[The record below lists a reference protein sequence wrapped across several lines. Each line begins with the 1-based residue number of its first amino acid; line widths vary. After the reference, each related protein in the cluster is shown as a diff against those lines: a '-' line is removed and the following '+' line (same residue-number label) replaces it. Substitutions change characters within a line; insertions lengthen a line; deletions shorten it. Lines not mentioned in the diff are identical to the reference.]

1 MKTTPAVASAPA
13 DALRGLASNPWALGA
28 LIVGN
33 LLPLAGVAFW
43 GWRTYDLMVLYWLE
57 NGVVGLFTIA
67 KMVSARPLGGSAW
80 SSIVLVPFFLV
91 HYGLF
96 WSVHGTFVGLLFGGG
111 LMGGGA
117 IGAGAVPGPSFGPF
131 ADLPVLPGYLAVP
144 LLALFLSHGVSFV
157 TNYLGRG
164 EDRALTPREL
174 MAQPYGRVVLL
185 HVTILAGGF
194 AALMLGGSV
203 VALVLLVALKTAVDV
218 RAHLREH
225 GRVAERVSSASR
237 SAS

>member
-1 MKTTPAVASAPA
+1 VKTTPAVVPVPA
-13 DALRGLASNPWALGA
+13 DVVRGLASNPWALGA

-67 KMVSARPLGGSAW
+67 KMVSARPPGGSAW

-96 WSVHGTFVGLLFGGG
+96 WSVHGTFVGVLFGGG
-111 LMGGGA
+111 LMEGGA
-117 IGAGAVPGPSFGPF
+117 FGAGAVPGFGPSLG
-131 ADLPVLPGYLAVP
+131 LPVLTGYLTVP

-164 EDRALTPREL
+164 VDRALTPREL

-194 AALMLGGSV
+194 AAMMLGGSV
-203 VALVLLVALKTAVDV
+203 VALFLLVALKTAVDV

-225 GRVAERVSSASR
+225 SRAVERVSSATS
-237 SAS
+237 SIG

>member
-1 MKTTPAVASAPA
+1 MKTTPGVAPA
-13 DALRGLASNPWALGA
+13 VVVAPAPGLASNPWALGA
-28 LIVGN
+28 LIVVN

-67 KMVSARPLGGSAW
+67 KMVTARPTGGGGAW
-80 SSIVLVPFFLV
+80 SSIVLVPFFVV

-96 WSVHGTFVGLLFGGG
+96 WSVHGTFVGLLFGSGAF
-111 LMGGGA
+111 GGA
-117 IGAGAVPGPSFGPF
+117 FGAGATSSPSFGPF
-131 ADLPVLPGYLAVP
+131 ADLPVLPAYLTVP
-144 LLALFLSHGVSFV
+144 VLALFASHGVSFV
-157 TNYLGRG
+157 TNYLRRG

-194 AALMLGGSV
+194 AAVLLGGSV

-225 GRVAERVSSASR
+225 GRAAARR
-237 SAS
+237 P

>member
-1 MKTTPAVASAPA
+1 MKTTPAVAPAPGT
-13 DALRGLASNPWALGA
+13 LVRGLASNPWALGA

-33 LLPLAGVAFW
+33 LLPLAGVVFW

-67 KMVSARPLGGSAW
+67 KMVTSRPAGGGGAW

-91 HYGLF
+91 HYGMF
-96 WSVHGTFVGLLFGGG
+96 WFVHGTFVGVLFGGG
-111 LMGGGA
+111 LIGDGA
-117 IGAGAVPGPSFGPF
+117 FGAGPAPGPEPAFG
-131 ADLPVLPGYLAVP
+131 LPAWPGYLTVP
-144 LLALFLSHGVSFV
+144 LLALFVSHGVSFV

-185 HVTILAGGF
+185 HVTILVGGF

-225 GRVAERVSSASR
+225 GGAVQRGAAQNSGV
-237 SAS
+237 